1 MIACLIT
8 IEAIVPEQND
18 IRSISDA
25 LKKID
30 VGGITVLRV
39 KGRGK
44 RVAPKIHAGKGTEL
58 FTPEFSDKY
67 ILQVVISNNK
77 QKDVVE
83 TIRSNSQI
91 GKIFIIPL
99 AGAIDIETGVEND
112 QAI

>member
-1 MIACLIT
+1 MVISLIR

-18 IRSISDA
+18 IRAISDA

-30 VGGITVLRV
+30 VGGITVFRV

-58 FTPEFSDKY
+58 FTPEFSDKF
-67 ILQVVISNNK
+67 ILQVVVSNNK
-77 QKDVVE
+77 QKDVIE
-83 TIRSNSQI
+83 TIRANSEI

-99 AGAIDIETGVEND
+99 TGAIDIESGVQNE